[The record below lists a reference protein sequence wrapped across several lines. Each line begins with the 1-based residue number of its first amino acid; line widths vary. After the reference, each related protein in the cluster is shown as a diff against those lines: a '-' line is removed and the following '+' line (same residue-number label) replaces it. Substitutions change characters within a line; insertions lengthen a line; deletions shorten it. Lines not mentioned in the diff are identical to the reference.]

1 MSPSGESSLS
11 LAGVFRLVDF
21 RIFIR
26 LVLLHVV
33 FTGPSFLVGSK
44 IFVVPFLFRMMNDD
58 EFLLDSDMLA
68 KTAGA
73 PFSRIALNSKAFGS
87 QYLHA
92 VGGGHSFGEIS
103 WALAHFG
110 VLGVE
115 HIGSFF
121 FNRGTHGPT
130 DFGNV
135 KYQDPSGI
143 YLEASTHIYTIG

>member
-1 MSPSGESSLS
+1 MYYYWTIISGW
-11 LAGVFRLVDF
+11 FQDF
-21 RIFIR
+21 F
-26 LVLLHVV
+26 
-33 FTGPSFLVGSK
+33 
-44 IFVVPFLFRMMNDD
+44 VPFLFRMMNDD

-73 PFSRIALNSKAFGS
+73 PFCRIASNSKAFGS

-92 VGGGHSFGEIS
+92 VGGGHSSGEIS

-110 VLGVE
+110 VLEVE
-115 HIGSFF
+115 H
-121 FNRGTHGPT
+121 PT

-143 YLEASTHIYTIG
+143 YLEATHIYTIGIYWLEISMALTCFF